1 MASTTLGVG
10 VIGCGTVG
18 GGVVKLLTAEADL
31 LRRKTG
37 IAVELRKA
45 ADLDPAK
52 RASTGLPEALLTADA
67 QSLLGDPT
75 IQVVVEVIGGVKP
88 AAQFIETALRAG
100 KHVVTA
106 NKELIAKQGP
116 GLLALARRHNVTLH
130 FEASSC
136 GGIPVIHA
144 LGQSLAVN
152 RFQKLLGI
160 VNGTTN
166 FILTKMHREGAE
178 FAAVLAEAQRL
189 GYAEADP
196 SADVDGHDAAY
207 KLSILAAMAFDSHF
221 DYRQIH
227 TEGIRNV
234 SARDIAIA
242 KEYGYVIKLL
252 AIGVAHADDRVEL
265 RVHPVMVQ
273 SSHPLAAV
281 NDAFNAVFAH
291 GNYVGDVMFYG
302 RGAGQLPTASA
313 IVGDIIDLA
322 MHQSHGGSSPR
333 MNFGLE
339 QRAIVPMGEVK
350 SPFYLRL
357 DVIDRPG
364 VLAAITKIFGDCGVS
379 ISAVTQ
385 EPRPLAVGVSSPS
398 ETITPHPARGAS
410 RPLPAS
416 QGEVSS
422 QEAVGEAVELVI
434 FTHEVAESAF
444 QQAVA
449 GIGKLDV
456 VVGVRS
462 LIRTQSWS

>member
-1 MASTTLGVG
+1 MASAKLGVG

-18 GGVVKLLTAEADL
+18 GGVVKLLVSEKEHLA
-31 LRRKTG
+31 RKTG
-37 IAVELRKA
+37 VSIELRMA

-52 RASTGLPEALLTADA
+52 RAATGLPADRLAADA
-67 QSLLGDPT
+67 AAVLEDPE
-75 IQVVVEVIGGVKP
+75 IGVVVEVIGGVTP
-88 AAQFIETALRAG
+88 AQAFIESALVRG

-116 GLLALARRHNVTLH
+116 ALFALARQHGVTLH

-144 LGQSLAVN
+144 FGQSLAAN
-152 RFQKLLGI
+152 RFEKILGI

-178 FAAVLAEAQRL
+178 FATVLAEAQRL

-221 DYRQIH
+221 DFRAIH
-227 TEGIRNV
+227 TEGIRNI

-242 KEYGYVIKLL
+242 KDYGFVIKLL
-252 AIGVAHADDRVEL
+252 AIGAAHGDGRVEL
-265 RVHPVMVQ
+265 RVHPVLVPKE
-273 SSHPLAAV
+273 HPLAAV
-281 NDAFNAVFAH
+281 SDTFNAVFAR

-322 MHQSHGGSSPR
+322 MHQVRGGTSPR
-333 MNFGLE
+333 MNFGTL
-339 QRAIVPMGEVK
+339 AKGVVPMGEVK
-350 SPFYLRL
+350 TQYYLRL
-357 DVIDRPG
+357 DVKDRPG
-364 VLAAITKIFGDCGVS
+364 VLAAIAKIFGDCGVS

-385 EPRPLAVGVSSPS
+385 EEGTS
-398 ETITPHPARGAS
+398 ES
-410 RPLPAS
+410 
-416 QGEVSS
+416 
-422 QEAVGEAVELVI
+422 VELVI
-434 FTHEVAESAF
+434 FTHEVTEAAF
-444 QQAVA
+444 QKAVG
-449 GIGKLDV
+449 GIAQLDV
-456 VVGVRS
+456 VVGVRAI
-462 LIRTQSWS
+462 IRAQV